1 MYCDNCDK
9 SSQYKYEYNG
19 KCLERCSK
27 GVLSGSKKCKCELD
41 KCLLCPQVALNLG
54 LCTEC
59 NTGYF
64 PKENDPSNLLT
75 CNENFPFRMEKNNK
89 FNCVSNCSYYYYKK
103 ENNYYCTNELS
114 CPKDYPKLKENSKE
128 CTDSIDV
135 EDVINY
141 ILNIE
146 KNRTEGSKLE
156 QIKYYDNILQNI
168 ESSFTSIHYD
178 TSKIDSGID
187 EIITTDKMTVTFT
200 TTENQKNNINNNM
213 TSIDLGEC
221 EILLRNFYNI
231 SSNATLYMK
240 KMDIVQEG
248 TKALKV
254 EYDIYC
260 KLSGTNLEK
269 LNLTACG
276 GSKIS
281 IIVPIVINDDL
292 DKLNTSSG
300 YYNDI
305 CYTTTSED
313 GTDISLKDRKN
324 DFANKDR
331 VVCQEGCIFSEY
343 DYENHVAK
351 CKCNVK
357 ESPPSIADMKIDKDK
372 LLENFKDIK
381 NIINFELL
389 KCHERLFSKEGIIN
403 NYGCYLIL
411 VIIFFHILSIFIF
424 CISNFSIIEKKI
436 MSIASKLNKNQS
448 TVGKEIQKISKI
460 PDKKIIIFRPK
471 LGKNTEKV
479 NFGKNKLIQI
489 SAIKNNPI
497 KKSTAKKGK
506 LNISS
511 KERIMD
517 NSIIK
522 NDNIKNNQI
531 KNRNLKNKINPKT
544 IIKEKASIGIK
555 ENFKNYIDEEI
566 NGLPYNIAVKF
577 DKRSY
582 CEYYGSLI
590 KTQHNLICVLFNNTD
605 YNSGIIKMDLFL
617 VGFVIE
623 YTINALFYNDDTMH
637 EIYESKGEFDIETQL
652 PIIVYSTI
660 ISYILNSPLN
670 FLALTNDIIIDFKQ
684 TKNTNNIM
692 KKAKKLVNILNFK
705 FFLYFIISTLFLVF
719 FWYYISMF
727 GAIYRNTQIH
737 LLKDILMS
745 FVLSLFFPFAIYLLP
760 GILRIPALS
769 KKKKYLYNVSKF
781 LQSF

>member
-1 MYCDNCDK
+1 
-9 SSQYKYEYNG
+9 
-19 KCLERCSK
+19 
-27 GVLSGSKKCKCELD
+27 
-41 KCLLCPQVALNLG
+41 
-54 LCTEC
+54 
-59 NTGYF
+59 
-64 PKENDPSNLLT
+64 
-75 CNENFPFRMEKNNK
+75 
-89 FNCVSNCSYYYYKK
+89 
-103 ENNYYCTNELS
+103 
-114 CPKDYPKLKENSKE
+114 
-128 CTDSIDV
+128 
-135 EDVINY
+135 
-141 ILNIE
+141 
-146 KNRTEGSKLE
+146 
-156 QIKYYDNILQNI
+156 
-168 ESSFTSIHYD
+168 
-178 TSKIDSGID
+178 
-187 EIITTDKMTVTFT
+187 MTVTFT
-200 TTENQKNNINNNM
+200 TSENQKNNINNNM
-213 TSIDLGEC
+213 ANMTTIDLGEC
-221 EILLRNFYNI
+221 ETLLRNYYKL
-231 SSNATLYMK
+231 SSNETLYMK
-240 KMDIVQEG
+240 KMDIAQEG
-248 TKALKV
+248 TKAIKV
-254 EYDIYC
+254 EYDVYC
-260 KLSGTNLEK
+260 RLSGANLVK
-269 LNLTACG
+269 LNL
-276 GSKIS
+276 S
-281 IIVPIVINDDL
+281 ICSETTVTIGIPFDIKDDIDL
-292 DKLNTSSG
+292 LNTSSG

-424 CISNFSIIEKKI
+424 CISNFSVIEKKI

-460 PDKKIIIFRPK
+460 HDKKIIIFRPK

-506 LNISS
+506 LNISLS

-517 NSIIK
+517 NNIIK
-522 NDNIKNNQI
+522 NDNIKNIAIKNSQI

-555 ENFKNYIDEEI
+555 ENFKNFIDEEI